1 VNVTGPTS
9 LGHSTTFLG
18 GNTYR
23 YQTAGFT
30 LGGTGEDPETLAPD
44 KNVTY
49 AWTVA
54 SQADAAAVVEIT
66 NPLVKDAVVT
76 IRKDAAFSCPATN
89 PGLLGDYT
97 LQLTV
102 TDRSGASASTTHTV
116 QVTNAAPTG
125 VSAGSDVTVDHFY
138 SATTSDYRAN
148 VSPSGQ
154 ASASD
159 NGDPTCRTWHMG
171 GNTGDDCAVGSGSVS
186 IASQTSGVPSAIQLA
201 GPTSL
206 VNNTHKLC
214 VKEVD
219 AWGLASCDC
228 TLVSVTNRAPN
239 RPSVGLNGTTS
250 VGHSYTS
257 GFYTATVPSVTAGAL
272 SDPDN
277 DPMTHRWYVSGAS
290 AITVSGPAPGTTG
303 SLTLQQGS
311 PGTSLVGP
319 TLSVCL
325 EAKDVF
331 NVTAGEGAG
340 QNCQS
345 LTVTN
350 RAPLT
355 PTVGFGDQSV
365 PHSDQS
371 PNFVV
376 TLTASPSAFVDA
388 DMDPPATPGYRWLVT
403 NVSGVTAAGPA
414 PGTTGT
420 LTLTS
425 TTPAEFVG
433 QTLRTCVEMT
443 DVFGLTSALVDGSS
457 CRNVAVT
464 NSAPSLT
471 TASATE
477 TKPVLRQRTLNA
489 QAQCICS
496 TTKCTNGE
504 VRLSATATDV
514 NGGTLTYTWTRTSEP
529 LAGCAPATSVQSC
542 TAGVACSI
550 NVPIMSASCGGVY
563 TWSVQAVD
571 GRGAMSTPITGVT
584 ATVSTTCTNTTCDD
598 C

>member
-1 VNVTGPTS
+1 VRFCAGDRVNDEVCATKDVIVTNDAPTVDPVTGPTS
-9 LGHSTTFLG
+9 LGHSTTLLG

-89 PGLLGDYT
+89 PGLLGNYT

-102 TDRSGASASTTHTV
+102 TDRNGASASTTHTV

-138 SATTSDYRAN
+138 SATTGDYRAN

-206 VNNTHKLC
+206 VNNTHKIC

-228 TLVSVTNRAPN
+228 TLVTVTNRAPN

-350 RAPLT
+350 RTPPV
-355 PTVGFGDQSV
+355 PTVAVTGG
-365 PHSDQS
+365 PIG
-371 PNFVV
+371 NCGIYTV
-376 TLTASPSAFVDA
+376 TLTATKSGDDLDGDPVALSISGDQPS
-388 DMDPPATPGYRWLVT
+388 GC
-403 NVSGVTAAGPA
+403 TAAGTQSCAQGVNP
-414 PGTTGT
+414 
-420 LTLTS
+420 
-425 TTPAEFVG
+425 
-433 QTLRTCVEMT
+433 CVLSFDLSCT
-443 DVFGLTSALVDGSS
+443 VTKTYTFTARASDGLS
-457 CRNVAVT
+457 
-464 NSAPSLT
+464 
-471 TASATE
+471 
-477 TKPVLRQRTLNA
+477 
-489 QAQCICS
+489 
-496 TTKCTNGE
+496 
-504 VRLSATATDV
+504 
-514 NGGTLTYTWTRTSEP
+514 GGT
-529 LAGCAPATSVQSC
+529 SVPSSSVSVNAMCQ
-542 TAGVACSI
+542 AF
-550 NVPIMSASCGGVY
+550 CGGEC
-563 TWSVQAVD
+563 
-571 GRGAMSTPITGVT
+571 G
-584 ATVSTTCTNTTCDD
+584 
-598 C
+598 